1 MTMLVLIVVCLL
13 SIILSIIALVF
24 ALYSHSKMV
33 GLENSTHQ
41 LTYVPL
47 EEELKGKTPKN
58 EPKPEDLVYNDLD
71 DEHL

>member
-1 MTMLVLIVVCLL
+1 MTEVVLIVVSLLAIILATIALGVALL
-13 SIILSIIALVF
+13 S
-24 ALYSHSKMV
+24 YSKMV

-47 EEELKGKTPKN
+47 DEELKGKAPKN

>member
-1 MTMLVLIVVCLL
+1 MTELVLIVVSLL
-13 SIILSIIALVF
+13 AIILAVIALVV
-24 ALYSHSKMV
+24 ALISYSKMV

-47 EEELKGKTPKN
+47 EEELKKDKPQD
-58 EPKPEDLVYNDLD
+58 KPEDLVYNDLD